1 MKKYKF
7 RRFVRTVPMKFYIL
21 LAVIVIFSF
30 FSNDFELVD
39 IQKTAI
45 ILAAGVD
52 RSENGYVLTAQIAVP
67 KGSERTTG
75 GTSSVEIDGEG
86 ETVSDCVA
94 EIYSKTGWVPKFI
107 FCNLIVLGEDTVKE
121 RTFGAL
127 DFFLRNE
134 YMSDSCLVA
143 VSAGKASELLSSIS
157 AIDNTSSLA
166 INQLFSASAEKSGKI
181 TKNTLKEFA
190 IGYYSV
196 SKSGY
201 LPFVRMQTQS
211 GSDDQAQ
218 SGGQGGGSA
227 QGQSGGGS
235 DQKIYT
241 AEETALFYDGA
252 MVGLLTPEQTYA
264 FNLLNESVVSSEIT
278 VQEGGKNHSLAVLR
292 NSGDVSL
299 SLKNNP
305 ALKISVTLTVRTS
318 SCCSQAPIGSM
329 AYAEVSPEVEQ
340 KAREAIGGY
349 LKGLWENSKSS
360 GCDLFFLTQ
369 KLYRS
374 SLGKYAEW
382 KDTLLQ
388 ALEPEFEV
396 SVKGTK

>member
-1 MKKYKF
+1 
-7 RRFVRTVPMKFYIL
+7 MKFYIL
-21 LAVIVIFSF
+21 LSVIVVFAF

-75 GTSSVEIDGEG
+75 GTSSVEIKGEG

-94 EIYSKTGWVPKFI
+94 QIYAKTGWVPKFI
-107 FCNLIVLGEDTVKE
+107 FCNLVVLGEETAKE

-127 DFFLRNE
+127 DYFLRNE

-143 VSAGKASELLSSIS
+143 VSAGKAGDLLSSIS

-166 INQLFSASAEKSGKI
+166 VNQLFSASAEKSGKI
-181 TKNTLKEFA
+181 AKNTLKDFA
-190 IGYYSV
+190 IGYNGV

-201 LPFVRMQTQS
+201 LPYVRMQTQS

-218 SGGQGGGSA
+218 SGGQGQGSS
-227 QGQSGGGS
+227 QKQSGAGTE
-235 DQKIYT
+235 QKIYT
-241 AEETALFYDGA
+241 AEETALFFDGK

-264 FNLLNESVVSSEIT
+264 YNLLNESVVSSEIT
-278 VQEGGKNHSLAVLR
+278 VKEGGKNHSLVVLR
-292 NSGDVSL
+292 NKGAVKL
-299 SLKNNP
+299 SVKNNP
-305 ALKISVTLTVRTS
+305 SLKFEVSVTVRVS
-318 SCCSQAPIGSM
+318 SCCSDAPIGSM
-329 AYAEVSPEVEQ
+329 AYAEVSPEL
-340 KAREAIGGY
+340 EAEVRKKVNGA
-349 LKGLWENSKSS
+349 LQELWENSQNC
-360 GCDLFFLTQ
+360 GCDLFFLNRT
-369 KLYRS
+369 LYRTS
-374 SLGKYAEW
+374 RAKYAEW
-382 KDTLLQ
+382 KDSLLT
-388 ALEPEFEV
+388 ALEPEFDV